1 MRIEVSMGLES
12 PVYTEGGKGLCWV
25 MGEEGQ
31 GLVCWVKRGGRL
43 EDRGEWVKR
52 ENVEG

>member
-1 MRIEVSMGLES
+1 M
-12 PVYTEGGKGLCWV
+12 V
-25 MGEEGQ
+25 MVGGEEGQ

-52 ENVEG
+52 GPDLIISQQKV